1 MVYSGFSIR
10 VLFFSFFLLFITA
23 SYSQSELKMKVRAEN
38 GLVYFYKKG
47 ESGDSV
53 LTKHN
58 NQFYLVCKEPQK
70 KNLLIHIDNARLMP
84 LGNDSTV
91 FAEYL
96 PGLKY
101 EAWFVQSEDSLSA
114 DRTIQKGKMV
124 FTSFL
129 NGTTQVDK
137 TRIRIQIYLKKE
149 NELILENVYDYKD

>member
-1 MVYSGFSIR
+1 MSYYKIIKI
-10 VLFFSFFLLFITA
+10 VLLANFFATA
-23 SYSQSELKMKVRAEN
+23 IKAQPNVFYVKAGNEW
-38 GLVYFYKKG
+38 VYFYKTGRK
-47 ESGDSV
+47 EDSI
-53 LTKHN
+53 LSKHN
-58 NQFYLVCKEPQK
+58 NQFRLVCKQQQK

-84 LGNDSTV
+84 SGNDSTV

-114 DRTIQKGKMV
+114 DGTLQKGKMV

-137 TRIRIQIYLKKE
+137 NRIRIQIYLKKE

>member
-1 MVYSGFSIR
+1 MRF
-10 VLFFSFFLLFITA
+10 LFFFVFLFFITT
-23 SYSQSELKMKVRAEN
+23 SFSQGELKMKVVANN
-38 GLVYFYKKG
+38 GLVHFYKKG
-47 ESGDSV
+47 ESGDSIIS
-53 LTKHN
+53 KHN
-58 NQFYLVCKEPQK
+58 NQFYLVCKERQK

-101 EAWFVQSEDSLSA
+101 EAWFVQSDDSLSA
-114 DRTIQKGKMV
+114 EGTLQKGKMV

-149 NELILENVYDYKD
+149 NELILENVYYYKD

>member
-1 MVYSGFSIR
+1 MFCWQI
-10 VLFFSFFLLFITA
+10 FFATS
-23 SYSQSELKMKVRAEN
+23 LKAQPNVFYIKAEN
-38 GLVYFYKKG
+38 EWIYFYKTGQKA
-47 ESGDSV
+47 DSV

-58 NQFYLVCKEPQK
+58 NQFYLVCKESQK
-70 KNLLIHIDNARLMP
+70 KNLLIQIDNARLMP
-84 LGNDSTV
+84 MGNDSTV

-114 DRTIQKGKMV
+114 DGTIQKGKMV

-129 NGTTQVDK
+129 NGTTQTDK

-149 NELILENVYDYKD
+149 NELILENVYRYKD

>member
-1 MVYSGFSIR
+1 MVYYKIIQI
-10 VLFFSFFLLFITA
+10 VLLANFIA
-23 SYSQSELKMKVRAEN
+23 SALKAQPKVFYIKAGNEWI
-38 GLVYFYKKG
+38 YFYKTGQK
-47 ESGDSV
+47 GDSV
-53 LTKHN
+53 ITKHN
-58 NQFYLVCKEPQK
+58 NEFRLVCKEHQK
-70 KNLLIHIDNARLMP
+70 KNLLIQIDNARLMP

-101 EAWFVQSEDSLSA
+101 EAWFVQSDDSLSA
-114 DRTIQKGKMV
+114 EGTLQKGKMV

-149 NELILENVYDYKD
+149 NELILENVYYYKD